1 MNSSD
6 PKQNGDTPPRLSDS
20 ENGQAGPATP
30 NADSL
35 LTELTKVKNDFLY
48 LAAEFENYKKQAI
61 KERSDMRKY
70 GAERLI
76 VDLLSVLDIFDTAL
90 TSELN
95 SQNLESFKKGL
106 ELTAAE
112 LRATLQRHGVVE
124 MHSEG
129 TFDPNVHEA
138 LSSEETDQVPPG
150 NIVRVFK
157 KPFKLHDRVIR
168 PGQVSVAKPKQS

>member
-1 MNSSD
+1 MNSQD
-6 PKQNGDTPPRLSDS
+6 PKDQPETPPRLSDS
-20 ENGQAGPATP
+20 EKEGQVGEVLAA
-30 NADSL
+30 
-35 LTELTKVKNDFLY
+35 ELQKVKNDFLY

-61 KERSDMRKY
+61 KERADMRKY

-90 TSELN
+90 SSELN

-106 ELTAAE
+106 ELTASE

-124 MHSEG
+124 VANDGS
-129 TFDPNVHEA
+129 FDPNVHEA
-138 LSSEETDQVPPG
+138 LMSEESDQVPAG
-150 NIVRVFK
+150 QIVKVFK